1 MDNIT
6 RLRPTSDAQTA
17 ALKLPP
23 HSIEA
28 EQSVIGG
35 LMLDNSAF
43 ERVLDAVSDGDFYRH
58 DHRLIFRAISHL
70 AERNQPFDI
79 VTLGEQLERSGHL
92 EQAGGMAYLGELAA
106 NIPSVANIRAYAQI
120 IRERATLRQLIG
132 VSQEIAD
139 NAYQPQG
146 RTSEEV
152 LEEAERL
159 IFQIAEDRPKTGGPI
174 AINEILGR
182 ALDRIDSLY
191 EAGDAITGLSTGFA
205 DLDNQTSGLQ
215 AADLIVVAGRPSM
228 GKTTFAMNMVENA
241 LLRTEK
247 AVLVFSLEMPA
258 EALVIR
264 MFASLG
270 RIDQTR
276 VRTGRLDDDDW
287 PRLTSAVNLLKDRKL
302 FIDDT
307 AGISPSAMRARAR
320 RLVREH
326 GEIALIM
333 VDYLQLMQIPG
344 YGGDNRVNEISEI
357 SRSLKAL
364 AKEFGCPVIALSQL
378 NRALEQR
385 PNKRPQNSDLRESG
399 AIEQDA
405 DIVMFVYRDEVYHP
419 DSEDKGVAEIIIGK
433 QRNGP
438 IGTVRLAFLGK
449 YSRFDNLAAG
459 GYAIN

>member
-6 RLRPTSDAQTA
+6 RLRPPSDAQTA
-17 ALKLPP
+17 SLKLPP

-146 RTSEEV
+146 RSSEEV

-247 AVLVFSLEMPA
+247 CVLVFSLEMPA